1 MPAITPAV
9 LGALFTGYKANFQKG
24 LERATPQWPMVATE
38 VPSSTRS
45 NTYAWLSKFPKF
57 EEWIKERNLKKM
69 AAKGYEIE
77 NKDYEA
83 SVAVPRNDIED
94 DLHGVYG
101 MIFENMGEEAR
112 SFPDELVFN
121 LLKAGFTTTCHD
133 GQYFFD
139 TDHPLFANAD
149 GSGEATTYSNM
160 LVSEVVGENA
170 VEAAPW
176 FVLDTSKVIK
186 PLILQNRK
194 KAEFVTKTDGGTSDH
209 VFMSKEYLYGVDC
222 RLNVGFSF
230 PQLAV
235 AARTPLTPANFEKV
249 VAMLRSMETDGGKK
263 LGMKPTL
270 IVVGPTN
277 EAAAQRLVKAMN
289 DASGASNIHYGK
301 CDLLVS
307 PYLD

>member
-9 LGALFTGYKANFQKG
+9 LGALFTGYKASFQRG
-24 LERATPQWPMVATE
+24 LERARPQWNMIATE

-57 EEWIKERNLKKM
+57 EKWVGDRSLKKM

-77 NKDYEA
+77 NEDYE
-83 SVAVPRNDIED
+83 STVAVPRNDIED
-94 DLHGVYG
+94 DQHGVYG
-101 MIFENMGEEAR
+101 MIFENMGEEALT
-112 SFPDELVFN
+112 FPDELVFQ
-121 LLKAGFTTTCHD
+121 LLADGFTTECHD

-139 TDHPLFANAD
+139 TDHPIFPNSD
-149 GSGEATTYSNM
+149 GTGTAATYSNM
-160 LVSEVVGENA
+160 IAGGET
-170 VEAAPW
+170 PW
-176 FVLDTSKVIK
+176 FILDTSKVIK

-194 KAEFVTKTDGGTSDH
+194 KAEFVTKTDASGSDH

-235 AARTPLTPANFEKV
+235 AARTALNADNFEAAV
-249 VAMLRSMETDGGKK
+249 TRLRSMETDGGKK
-263 LGMKPTL
+263 LGNKPTL
-270 IVVGPTN
+270 LVVGPSN
-277 EAAAQRLVKAMN
+277 EAAAQKLVKAMN

-307 PYLD
+307 PYLA

>member
-24 LERATPQWPMVATE
+24 LERAKPQWPMIATE

-57 EEWIKERNLKKM
+57 EKWVGDRNLKKM

-77 NKDYEA
+77 NEDYE
-83 SVAVPRNDIED
+83 STVAVPRNDIED
-94 DLHGVYG
+94 DQHGVYG
-101 MIFENMGEEAR
+101 MIFDNMGEEAMT
-112 SFPDELVFN
+112 FPDELAFE
-121 LLKAGFTTTCHD
+121 LLGKGFSTLCHD
-133 GQYFFD
+133 GQNFFD
-139 TDHPLFANAD
+139 ADHPIFPNAD
-149 GSGEATTYSNM
+149 GTGTAATYSNM
-160 LVSEVVGENA
+160 IDG
-170 VEAAPW
+170 AASPW
-176 FVLDTSKVIK
+176 FILDTSKVIK
-186 PLILQNRK
+186 PLIVQQRK
-194 KAEFVTKTDGGTSDH
+194 KAEFVTKTDASGSDH

-235 AARTPLTPANFEKV
+235 AAKTALDAGNFETA
-249 VAMLRSMETDGGKK
+249 VAMLRAMETDGGKK

-270 IVVGPTN
+270 LVVGPSN